1 MADRLRVT
9 ELDFDTIKTNL
20 KSFLN
25 KQTQFTDYD
34 FEGSG
39 LNVLIDLLAYNTH
52 YNAYYLNMVANE
64 SFMDTALLRDSVVS
78 HAKTLGY
85 IPYSTASSTA
95 IINFSVES
103 GSNTAATLTIPSGY
117 AFLSDQIDSKSYNFI
132 VLEDTTVTKSNT
144 KFIFE
149 SLELHEGQL
158 VTYNFTHNSASNP
171 KQTFLLPDSNIDT
184 STISILVAPS
194 AGNTSTTIYNAVTDI
209 LDVTGTSPVY
219 FLQENKNGRYQIYF
233 GNDAVGKSLPDG
245 AIVSATYLLTNGSDA
260 NKANNFVGTTT
271 LTDSLATSLSN
282 FTITPISS
290 ASGGADRE
298 SVDNIKFSAT
308 SQYSTQNRLVTIKDY
323 ESYILNK
330 YPSID
335 SISVWGGED
344 NIPVVYGKVFVS
356 LKPKADYYIS
366 EAEKQRIIDD
376 IITPK
381 SIISVSTQILDPEFL
396 YIIIDSQVQ
405 YDTKKTTSS
414 EIAIK
419 NAIRSAILTYSS
431 TNLNKFSSKL
441 VLSKLQDSID
451 STDLNSIIGS
461 KTKLRAQ
468 KRFKP
473 TLNANKSYTIPFNI
487 KLHRGGGPSDKV
499 VSSQFTVND
508 FAGISRI
515 VSIEEIQNSYTGV
528 SAISITNPG
537 TGYTTEPTVT
547 ITGDGVGAM
556 ASATIVNGAIQS
568 ITITNR
574 GIDYSRAI
582 VTITGGNGYGAEAT
596 AEIDSRTGVLRTIYY
611 DSLSQRQIVDSN
623 IGTIDYDAGII
634 TLTDIKINSVIET
647 DGYIRISAESQSGI
661 IESARNTIIT
671 IDAEDPT
678 SIITTLESI

>member
-25 KQTQFTDYD
+25 NQTEFTDYD

-194 AGNTSTTIYNAVTDI
+194 AGNTSTTIHNAVTDI

-356 LKPKADYYIS
+356 LKPKTDYYIS

-451 STDLNSIIGS
+451 STDLNSIVGS

-473 TLNANKSYTIPFNI
+473 TLNANKSYTISFNV
-487 KLHRGGGPSDKV
+487 KLNRGSLIDKV
-499 VSSQFTVND
+499 SSSQFTVND

-528 SAISITNPG
+528 SAISISNPG

-547 ITGDGVGAM
+547 ITGDGVGAT
-556 ASATIVNGAIQS
+556 ASATVVNGTIQS

-611 DSLSQRQIVDSN
+611 DSLSQRQVVDSDV
-623 IGTIDYDAGII
+623 GTIDYDAGII
-634 TLTDIKINSVIET
+634 TLTDIKITSVTET

-678 SIITTLESI
+678 SIVTTLESI

>member
-1 MADRLRVT
+1 MADRLRIT
-9 ELDFDTIKTNL
+9 EIDFDTIKTNL

-25 KQTQFTDYD
+25 NQTQFTDYD

-194 AGNTSTTIYNAVTDI
+194 AGNTSTEIYNAVTDI

-282 FTITPISS
+282 FTITPVSS

-356 LKPKADYYIS
+356 LKPKTDYYIS

-381 SIISVSTQILDPEFL
+381 SIISVSTQILDPEYL

-451 STDLNSIIGS
+451 STDLNSIVGS
-461 KTKLRAQ
+461 KTKLRVQ
-468 KRFKP
+468 KRFNP
-473 TLNANKSYTIPFNI
+473 TLNANKSYTIPFNV
-487 KLHRGGGPSDKV
+487 KLNRGSLSDKV
-499 VSSQFTVND
+499 SSSQFTVND

-528 SAISITNPG
+528 SAISMTNPG

-556 ASATIVNGAIQS
+556 ASATVVNGTIQS

-611 DSLSQRQIVDSN
+611 DSLSQRQVVDSDV
-623 IGTIDYDAGII
+623 GTIDYDAGII

-678 SIITTLESI
+678 SIVTTLESI

>member
-25 KQTQFTDYD
+25 NQTQFTDYD

-194 AGNTSTTIYNAVTDI
+194 AGNTSTAIYNAVTDI

-356 LKPKADYYIS
+356 LKPKTDYYIS

-381 SIISVSTQILDPEFL
+381 SIISVSTQILDPEYL

-451 STDLNSIIGS
+451 STDLNSIVGS
-461 KTKLRAQ
+461 KTKLRVQ

-473 TLNANKSYTIPFNI
+473 TLNANKSYTIPFNV
-487 KLHRGGGPSDKV
+487 KLNRGSLSDKV
-499 VSSQFTVND
+499 SSSQFTVND

-528 SAISITNPG
+528 SAISMTNPG

-556 ASATIVNGAIQS
+556 ASATVVNGTIQS

-582 VTITGGNGYGAEAT
+582 VTITGGNGYGAAAT

-611 DSLSQRQIVDSN
+611 DSLSQRQVVDSDV
-623 IGTIDYDAGII
+623 GTIDYNAGII
-634 TLTDIKINSVIET
+634 TLTDIKITSVTET

>member
-25 KQTQFTDYD
+25 NQTQFTDYD

-356 LKPKADYYIS
+356 LKPKTDYYIS

-381 SIISVSTQILDPEFL
+381 SIISVSTQILDPEYL

-419 NAIRSAILTYSS
+419 NAIRSSILTYNS

-451 STDLNSIIGS
+451 STDLNSIVGS
-461 KTKLRAQ
+461 KTKLRVQ

-473 TLNANKSYTIPFNI
+473 TLNANKSYTIPFNV
-487 KLHRGGGPSDKV
+487 KLNRGSLSDKV
-499 VSSQFTVND
+499 SSSQFTVND

-528 SAISITNPG
+528 SAISMTNPG

-556 ASATIVNGAIQS
+556 ASATVVNGTIQS

-582 VTITGGNGYGAEAT
+582 VTITGGNGYSAEAT

-611 DSLSQRQIVDSN
+611 DSLSQRQVVDSDV
-623 IGTIDYDAGII
+623 GTIDYDAGII
-634 TLTDIKINSVIET
+634 TLTDIKITSVTES

-678 SIITTLESI
+678 SIVTTLESI

>member
-25 KQTQFTDYD
+25 NQTQFTDYD

-356 LKPKADYYIS
+356 LKPKTDYYIS

-381 SIISVSTQILDPEFL
+381 SIISVSTQILDPEYL

-419 NAIRSAILTYSS
+419 NAIRSSILTYNS

-451 STDLNSIIGS
+451 STDLNSIVGS
-461 KTKLRAQ
+461 KTKLRVQ

-473 TLNANKSYTIPFNI
+473 TLNANKSYTIPFNV
-487 KLHRGGGPSDKV
+487 KLNRGSLSDKV
-499 VSSQFTVND
+499 SSSQFTVND

-528 SAISITNPG
+528 SAISMTNPG

-556 ASATIVNGAIQS
+556 ASATVVNGTIQS

-582 VTITGGNGYGAEAT
+582 VTITGGDGYGAAAT

-611 DSLSQRQIVDSN
+611 DSLSQRQVVDSDV
-623 IGTIDYDAGII
+623 GTIDYDAGII
-634 TLTDIKINSVIET
+634 TLTDIKITSVTES

-678 SIITTLESI
+678 SIVTTLESI

>member
-149 SLELHEGQL
+149 SLKLHEGQL

-194 AGNTSTTIYNAVTDI
+194 AGNTSTEIYNAVTDI

>member
-25 KQTQFTDYD
+25 NQTEFTDYD

-85 IPYSTASSTA
+85 IPYSTTSSTA

-356 LKPKADYYIS
+356 LKPKTDYYIS

-381 SIISVSTQILDPEFL
+381 SIISVSTQILDPEYL

-419 NAIRSAILTYSS
+419 NAIRSSILTYNS

-451 STDLNSIIGS
+451 STDLNSIVGS
-461 KTKLRAQ
+461 KTKLRVQ
-468 KRFKP
+468 KRFNP
-473 TLNANKSYTIPFNI
+473 TLNANKSYTIPFNV
-487 KLHRGGGPSDKV
+487 KLNRGSLSDKV
-499 VSSQFTVND
+499 SSSQFTVND

-528 SAISITNPG
+528 SAISMTNPG

-556 ASATIVNGAIQS
+556 ASATVVNGTIQS

-582 VTITGGNGYGAEAT
+582 VTITGGNGYSAEAT

-611 DSLSQRQIVDSN
+611 DSLSQRQVVDSDV
-623 IGTIDYDAGII
+623 GTIDYDAGII
-634 TLTDIKINSVIET
+634 TLTDIKITSVTES

-678 SIITTLESI
+678 SIVTTLESI

>member
-25 KQTQFTDYD
+25 NQTQFTDYD

-451 STDLNSIIGS
+451 STDLNSIVGS
-461 KTKLRAQ
+461 KTKLRVQ
-468 KRFKP
+468 KRFNP
-473 TLNANKSYTIPFNI
+473 TLNANKSYTIPFNV
-487 KLHRGGGPSDKV
+487 KLNRGSLSDKV
-499 VSSQFTVND
+499 SSSQFTVND

-528 SAISITNPG
+528 SAISMTNPG

-556 ASATIVNGAIQS
+556 ASATVVNGTIQS

-611 DSLSQRQIVDSN
+611 DSLSQRQVVDSDV
-623 IGTIDYDAGII
+623 GTIDYDAGII
-634 TLTDIKINSVIET
+634 TLTDIKITSVTES

-678 SIITTLESI
+678 SIVTTLESI

>member
-1 MADRLRVT
+1 MADRLRIT

-25 KQTQFTDYD
+25 NQTEFTDYD

-356 LKPKADYYIS
+356 LKPKTDYYIS

-381 SIISVSTQILDPEFL
+381 SIISVSTQILDPEYL

-414 EIAIK
+414 EIALK
-419 NAIRSAILTYSS
+419 NAIRSSILTYNS

-461 KTKLRAQ
+461 KTKLRVQ

-473 TLNANKSYTIPFNI
+473 TLNANKSYTILFNV
-487 KLHRGGGPSDKV
+487 KLNRGSLIDKV
-499 VSSQFTVND
+499 SSSQFTVND

-528 SAISITNPG
+528 SAISMTNPG

-556 ASATIVNGAIQS
+556 ASATVVNGTIQS

-611 DSLSQRQIVDSN
+611 DSLSQRQVVDSDV
-623 IGTIDYDAGII
+623 GTIDYDAGII

>member
-25 KQTQFTDYD
+25 NQTQFTDYD

-356 LKPKADYYIS
+356 LKPKTDYYIS

-381 SIISVSTQILDPEFL
+381 SIISVSTQILDPEYL

-419 NAIRSAILTYSS
+419 NAIRSSILTYNS

-451 STDLNSIIGS
+451 STDLNSIVGS
-461 KTKLRAQ
+461 KTKLRVQ

-473 TLNANKSYTIPFNI
+473 TLNANKSYTIPFNV
-487 KLHRGGGPSDKV
+487 KLNRGSLSDKV
-499 VSSQFTVND
+499 SSSQFTVND

-528 SAISITNPG
+528 SAISMTNPG

-556 ASATIVNGAIQS
+556 ASATVVNGTIQS

-582 VTITGGNGYGAEAT
+582 VTITGGNGYGAAAT

-611 DSLSQRQIVDSN
+611 DSLSQRQVVDSDV
-623 IGTIDYDAGII
+623 GTIDYDAGII
-634 TLTDIKINSVIET
+634 TLTDIKITSVTET

>member
-25 KQTQFTDYD
+25 NQTQFTDYD

-356 LKPKADYYIS
+356 LKPKTDYYIS

-381 SIISVSTQILDPEFL
+381 SIISVSTQILDPEYL

-419 NAIRSAILTYSS
+419 NAIRSSILTYNS

-451 STDLNSIIGS
+451 STDLNSIVGS
-461 KTKLRAQ
+461 KTKLRVQ

-473 TLNANKSYTIPFNI
+473 TLNANKSYTIPFNV
-487 KLHRGGGPSDKV
+487 KLNRGSLSDKV
-499 VSSQFTVND
+499 SSSQFTVND

-528 SAISITNPG
+528 SAISMTNPG

-556 ASATIVNGAIQS
+556 ASATVVNGTIQS

-611 DSLSQRQIVDSN
+611 DSLSQRQVVDSDV
-623 IGTIDYDAGII
+623 GTIDYDAGII
-634 TLTDIKINSVIET
+634 TLTDIKITSVTES

-678 SIITTLESI
+678 SIVTTLESI

>member
-25 KQTQFTDYD
+25 NQTEFTDYD

-194 AGNTSTTIYNAVTDI
+194 AGNTSTEIYNAVTDI

-356 LKPKADYYIS
+356 LKPKTDYYIS

-381 SIISVSTQILDPEFL
+381 SIISVSTQILDPEYL

-419 NAIRSAILTYSS
+419 NAIRSSILTYNS

-451 STDLNSIIGS
+451 STDLNSIVGS
-461 KTKLRAQ
+461 KTKLRVQ

-473 TLNANKSYTIPFNI
+473 TLNANKSYTIPFNVQ
-487 KLHRGGGPSDKV
+487 LHRGGGPADKL

-547 ITGDGVGAM
+547 ITGDGIGAM
-556 ASATIVNGAIQS
+556 ASATVVNGAVQS

-611 DSLSQRQIVDSN
+611 DSLSQRQVVDSN

-647 DGYIRISAESQSGI
+647 DGYIRISAECSSGI